1 PAPFRAL
8 GSLGRR
14 RRGAKDMPVER
25 AAKVVDRAQDHLLEV
40 AWAHVDRILLE
51 ALLEAEATLTSDT
64 ARDVMEQ
71 VRDVYFLDLIVRNS
85 SWYLEQN
92 LLTGTRTKAARAA
105 LNDLVDSLGPWS
117 ELLVDAFGVPS
128 EITSV

>member
-1 PAPFRAL
+1 LRV
-8 GSLGRR
+8 
-14 RRGAKDMPVER
+14 AKDMPVEK

-71 VRDVYFLDLIVRNS
+71 VRDVYFLDLIVRTS

-92 LLTGTRTKAARAA
+92 LLAGPRAMAARAA
-105 LNDLVDSLGPWS
+105 LNDVVDSLGTWS

-128 EITSV
+128 KITSVNLLQR